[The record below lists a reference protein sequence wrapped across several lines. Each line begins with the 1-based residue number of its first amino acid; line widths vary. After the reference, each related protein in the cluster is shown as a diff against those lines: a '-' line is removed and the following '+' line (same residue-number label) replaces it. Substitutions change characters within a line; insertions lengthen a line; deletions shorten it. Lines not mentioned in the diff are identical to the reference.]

1 MLVDHVPGGPLNM
14 EKDAKPRH
22 EKLDAIIVTY
32 FPLVILSCLLMVGIL
47 STEYSAG
54 TTYDILYW
62 LCMGFVLGFVVFGML
77 CAFFMDTPVIKYRYV
92 LPILI
97 LLPIILSYVLFYI
110 YGKGFAPNIFISR
123 FYFFMGD
130 GEVTVKTMLAGFY
143 VIEATI
149 LFVAIAVSSVIS
161 AYFRRYF
168 SRLMLGLVSRDP
180 KSKVKKIAL
189 WLFDVPDIIDVKD
202 VVLDPEEDDGK
213 FNSEVFKEVAFD
225 IFYMGFIICSYVFLN
240 PYFVNEMPIEEMVM
254 LSLLLSLFI
263 AVLII
268 PWHIIRAVGAKAIS
282 QAPRDLYLW
291 RGMKRRL
298 SMSVLAITFF
308 MLLITLLAY
317 LDMDFSK
324 VLITYGSY
332 ILLMGV
338 TSVLY
343 SFIYVNNFYSQF
355 KKGLVDNFNEEKQ
368 KKLKRYKESD
378 L

>member
-1 MLVDHVPGGPLNM
+1 
-14 EKDAKPRH
+14 
-22 EKLDAIIVTY
+22 
-32 FPLVILSCLLMVGIL
+32 
-47 STEYSAG
+47 
-54 TTYDILYW
+54 
-62 LCMGFVLGFVVFGML
+62 
-77 CAFFMDTPVIKYRYV
+77 
-92 LPILI
+92 
-97 LLPIILSYVLFYI
+97 
-110 YGKGFAPNIFISR
+110 
-123 FYFFMGD
+123 MGD

-143 VIEATI
+143 VIEAAI

-168 SRLMLGLVSRDP
+168 SRLMLGLVSQNP
-180 KSKVKKIAL
+180 KGKIKRIAL
-189 WLFDVPDIIDVKD
+189 WFFDVPDIIDVKD

-213 FNSEVFKEVAFD
+213 FNSEVFREVAFD
-225 IFYMGFIICSYVFLN
+225 IFYMGFIICSYIFLN
-240 PYFVNEMPIEEMVM
+240 PYFVNEMPIEEMVI

-282 QAPRDLYLW
+282 QAPRELYLW

-317 LDMDFSK
+317 LHMDFSK

-368 KKLKRYKESD
+368 KKLKKYKESD

>member
-1 MLVDHVPGGPLNM
+1 MGSN
-14 EKDAKPRH
+14 DAKPRH
-22 EKLDAIIVTY
+22 EKLDAIIITY
-32 FPLVILSCLLMVGIL
+32 FPLVILSCLLTVGIL
-47 STEYSAG
+47 STEHSAS

-62 LCMGFVLGFVVFGML
+62 LCVGFVVGFVALGVL
-77 CAFFMDTPVIKYRYV
+77 CAFFMDSPMIKYRYV
-92 LPILI
+92 VPVLI
-97 LLPIILSYVLFYI
+97 LLPIILSYALFYI
-110 YGKGFAPNIFISR
+110 YGKGFAPNLFISR

-130 GEVTVKTMLAGFY
+130 GEVTVRTMLAGFY
-143 VIEATI
+143 VIETTV

-180 KSKVKKIAL
+180 ESKTKKIAL

-202 VVLDPEEDDGK
+202 VVLEPEGDDGK

-225 IFYMGFIICSYVFLN
+225 IFYMGFIICSYIFLN

-254 LSLLLSLFI
+254 VSLLLSLFI
-263 AVLII
+263 AALII

-282 QAPRDLYLW
+282 QAPRELYLW

-338 TSVLY
+338 TSILY

-355 KKGLVDNFNEEKQ
+355 KKGLVDNFNDEKQ
-368 KKLKRYKESD
+368 KKLKKYRESD